1 MLFPSSSR
9 RQSGVVVV
17 WQFVHRKASIG
28 PDLAS
33 AKVLLDVD
41 EGVGKDESV
50 YEEDVGVSTTSAFTL
65 LYVGHPEHSD
75 DPPVPLHRPWP
86 GHEPATGSSMVQAV
100 ADVFAPAS
108 ESGTF
113 VEADRI
119 EGAASTDVDVFA
131 PVGSDRRGFFI

>member
-1 MLFPSSSR
+1 M
-9 RQSGVVVV
+9 V

-41 EGVGKDESV
+41 EGVGRDESV
-50 YEEDVGVSTTSAFTL
+50 HEEDVDASTTSAFTL

-75 DPPVPLHRPWP
+75 DPPIPLHRPCP
-86 GHEPATGSSMVQAV
+86 GHEPATGSSLVQAV
-100 ADVFAPAS
+100 AEVFAPAS
-108 ESGTF
+108 ESRTS

-119 EGAASTDVDVFA
+119 EGAASTDVEVFA